1 VGHFW
6 RAYPGQFSRVPK
18 RSEGSAVRVRYSAL
32 ELDRCPGNSL
42 AGTPQAQHPSSY
54 EQCSRRAL
62 PSDQSRQP
70 WLELPRSLQEHQRA
84 RVAQQVR
91 LILALFNLRA
101 LAHRRFVAAMI
112 RAWPFGVRDTPRG
125 RGGEH
130 LRQVILAG
138 QALSASATACAPVRS
153 GKPISSLSMR
163 PYAVR
168 RHRLRGPVGS
178 QESRGPPRPLRVQK
192 RVSGYPATIYTGG
205 GHSHT
210 DIHSGRPTSWL
221 RFAAAVLAV
230 AFNANGAS
238 PRITAAALIPAG
250 SVESYARVFL
260 KCIVMVVEI
269 EPRVH
274 AVLYG
279 NGVSVIEKPDGV
291 KRDTFKS
298 IKLRLR
304 ESLAGVVITKP

>member
-1 VGHFW
+1 
-6 RAYPGQFSRVPK
+6 
-18 RSEGSAVRVRYSAL
+18 
-32 ELDRCPGNSL
+32 
-42 AGTPQAQHPSSY
+42 
-54 EQCSRRAL
+54 
-62 PSDQSRQP
+62 
-70 WLELPRSLQEHQRA
+70 
-84 RVAQQVR
+84 
-91 LILALFNLRA
+91 
-101 LAHRRFVAAMI
+101 
-112 RAWPFGVRDTPRG
+112 
-125 RGGEH
+125 
-130 LRQVILAG
+130 
-138 QALSASATACAPVRS
+138 
-153 GKPISSLSMR
+153 
-163 PYAVR
+163 
-168 RHRLRGPVGS
+168 
-178 QESRGPPRPLRVQK
+178 
-192 RVSGYPATIYTGG
+192 
-205 GHSHT
+205 
-210 DIHSGRPTSWL
+210 
-221 RFAAAVLAV
+221 V